1 VDERHREQIYT
12 LTGPES
18 ISGKNIVE
26 LLSKATG
33 YSHFKYCQGRP
44 MDLRYYLDSLS
55 QDIWFDARI
64 KMEMGQIYRDL
75 IDHDSSYQ
83 KAYSL
88 PSGKV

>member
-1 VDERHREQIYT
+1 
-12 LTGPES
+12 
-18 ISGKNIVE
+18 
-26 LLSKATG
+26 
-33 YSHFKYCQGRP
+33 